1 MDCGIGLDR
10 KSSFSFPGGGFGQNV
25 IIFEVDMVS
34 SVHVDN
40 KKGHFNSCKRFN
52 TRVRTYTDYRKKC
65 I

>member
-1 MDCGIGLDR
+1 MDFGIGLDR

-25 IIFEVDMVS
+25 IIFQVHMGS

-40 KKGHFNSCKRFN
+40 KKGHFNSWKRFN